1 MDKFSFKYQVDEELA
16 LVTPTNI
23 RHAAEDLFKLVD
35 SDRDHL
41 RPFLPFVDGTLT
53 IEDEVQFIKSQLT
66 EQVEGKTYLFLI
78 SYRGKTVGTINYHF
92 VSAVNRRAEIGYW
105 LHSDFNG
112 RGIMS
117 RAVRAMLA
125 IGFESL
131 GFNRID
137 LYADV
142 ENAASNAVAKRTGFT
157 HVAVQ
162 PAQVVLYDRF
172 RDMHQY
178 VILKRDYDAEATD

>member
-1 MDKFSFKYQVDEELA
+1 MDKFAFKYQVDEELA

-23 RHAAEDLFKLVD
+23 QAAAEDMFKLVD
-35 SDRDHL
+35 SDREHL

-53 IEDEVQFIKSQLT
+53 VEDEVQFIKSQLK
-66 EQVEGKTYLFLI
+66 EQVEGKAYLFLI
-78 SYRGKTVGTINYHF
+78 TYQGKMVGTINYHF

-105 LHSDFNG
+105 LHSNFNG
-112 RGIMS
+112 RGIMT

-157 HVAVQ
+157 HVALQ
-162 PAQVVLYDRF
+162 PAQVIIYDSF

-178 VILKRDYDAEATD
+178 VMLKRDYDEGAAD